1 MSAESPGQ
9 KSGFKS
15 FFSNA
20 LRPKKSRQTLRKG
33 GSRSTT
39 DLRQAVRPSL
49 DDAPQMP
56 DLAPLQVHRLKY
68 QAQHANVDS
77 QLGERRDY
85 TTIIHSIGCLEMD
98 DTTGPADIHDPY
110 RKPGEGDIAKL
121 SSSLWAHIAWYL
133 DPASA
138 ASLTISS
145 ITLYRRLGPWYLR
158 ALEAPQNRQFKLQFL
173 SGMDPSLPHHLLCF
187 QCDRYHRRTQEGV
200 ERIRPAHVLNP
211 LFNCPEAT
219 NMLNPQARTRIT
231 HGRTLPFT
239 FVQLVLRAHRYG
251 PRYGIAVEDM
261 GRRWQRDNWS
271 HASRF
276 FVHEGRLLMRV
287 TSQTFAAPALPP
299 ASMRMLLFSREDYWP
314 YFSACAHWRD
324 GELMAVCKCALGHIP
339 EPRDNGGLQ
348 AIQHKVQDRLAGE
361 RFDPNSLTILCGFC
375 RPMRRCPE
383 CPSEYLTEVKLCED
397 KSDPRRLVFKQAIVV
412 TRWTDLGDGSTP
424 DCLEWGA
431 INGKRN
437 DYDSFKHYAKRGI
450 ASVFEAAFTAD
461 TLPGQR
467 VLSLNPQKKKLGEEG
482 NSWY

>member
-1 MSAESPGQ
+1 MSAESPGP

-49 DDAPQMP
+49 DDAPPMP
-56 DLAPLQVHRLKY
+56 DMAPLQVHRMKY
-68 QAQHANVDS
+68 QAQHANLDS
-77 QLGERRDY
+77 QLGERQDY

-98 DTTGPADIHDPY
+98 DTTGPADIHDPN

-121 SSSLWAHIAWYL
+121 SSRLWAHVAWYL

-138 ASLTISS
+138 ASLAVSS
-145 ITLYRRLGPWYLR
+145 STLYHRLGPWYLQ
-158 ALEAPQNRQFKLQFL
+158 ALEAPQNREYKMQFL
-173 SGMDPSLPHHLLCF
+173 IGMEISLPHHLLCF
-187 QCDRYHRRTQEGV
+187 QCGRYHRRTQEGV

-211 LFNCPEAT
+211 LFKCPEVT

-239 FVQLVLRAHRYG
+239 FVQLATRAHKYG
-251 PRYGIAVEDM
+251 PQYGISVEDM

-276 FVHEGRLLMRV
+276 FIHEGRLLMRV
-287 TSQTFAAPALPP
+287 TSQTFAAAALPP

-339 EPRDNGGLQ
+339 EPRDTGGLQ
-348 AIQHKVQDRLAGE
+348 GLEHKVKDRIAGQ
-361 RFDPNSLTILCGFC
+361 RFDPNSLTTLCGFC

-424 DCLEWGA
+424 NCLQWGA
-431 INGKRN
+431 INGKR
-437 DYDSFKHYAKRGI
+437 DDFDSFQHYAKRGI

-467 VLSLNPQKKKLGEEG
+467 VLSMNPKKKKLGEAG
-482 NSWY
+482 DTWY